1 MRPPFF
7 FFVLLPLVRL
17 VGVKWLRWWPLAL
30 SSLQQQL
37 LQSPRGQW
45 EREMGKIT
53 DDLKLLRK
61 KDYTRV
67 EPAGPCCKREKLAKK
82 SPSFFPESYT
92 LNGKWAK
99 IIASMSS
106 SSHVVWARP
115 ESCIKRETHWS
126 DRSTNVLRRKIEEIS
141 WSTCLSS
148 TRIENG
154 NLCRQNST
162 ISLFFVPWLENSH
175 KQSCHH
181 SFFRLLYRSS
191 AKLCSKLYYCCLS
204 NIFCSASKSRILSMH
219 ACVLRKWGSDGSWHL
234 NTGQGRN
241 ELFFGGTGLQ
251 LYRLTDT
258 ARVCLPNS
266 CPLPSACGSSE
277 LRKEEMATHEKRR
290 NFLSYSTKEAH
301 LESPTL
307 LASKQ

>member
-181 SFFRLLYRSS
+181 SFFGFFIEAPLNY
-191 AKLCSKLYYCCLS
+191 AVNFIIVVYPIFFAPPPKAEYCPCMRVFL
-204 NIFCSASKSRILSMH
+204 
-219 ACVLRKWGSDGSWHL
+219 GSEEAMAL
-234 NTGQGRN
+234 
-241 ELFFGGTGLQ
+241 
-251 LYRLTDT
+251 DT
-258 ARVCLPNS
+258 
-266 CPLPSACGSSE
+266 
-277 LRKEEMATHEKRR
+277 
-290 NFLSYSTKEAH
+290 
-301 LESPTL
+301 
-307 LASKQ
+307 